1 MKTLSIDIE
10 TYSSEDLTKTGVYKY
25 AEAEDFEILLFA
37 YAYDDRPVEII
48 DLASGETFPPDVY
61 SDLINPT
68 VLKTAF
74 NANFEITCLR
84 EALKKIASPM
94 LKGPAPERGWD
105 WKISTL
111 PADQWECTM
120 VKSAML
126 GLPMSLDG
134 VAKALN
140 LEQQKMAAG
149 RALIRYFSMPCKPT
163 KSNGM
168 RTRNLPHHDPDK
180 WALFKEYCKQDVET
194 ERAIRNKEKW
204 FTIPQKERELWLLDQ
219 RIIGTGVL
227 IDRRMVENAIRMDD
241 DHKEILTAEAT
252 ELTGLDNP
260 NSPAQLKEWLTEQT
274 GEEVTSLN
282 KTDIPGMLDASDSE
296 EVTRVLELRQEMS
309 KTSTK
314 KYQAMLDAVCAD
326 GRVRGLLQFYGASR
340 TGRWCLTGDHEVL
353 TDRGWVRLDEWQGGQ
368 IACWNSMGE
377 AISFQKATPNEFN
390 YEGEMVSVD
399 CQRCAQLS
407 TPEHTM
413 PYWDNGWKSDEIQN
427 LTKRFKMPFTGKKQ
441 NTQDFEN
448 YDLRVLIMTQ
458 ADGHYTEWQDLKFH
472 FTKTR
477 KIERCKMLLRRAGIP
492 FMLREHKN
500 ATVISVYHR
509 HQPLYLRMFK
519 NKVFGDWLLEENA
532 DVFFDELEHW
542 DSYRCG
548 PNSIQYSSTVK
559 QNVDIVQAMA
569 ALSGR
574 SCTVVVKSRK
584 ESPSWSDAYVANIWL
599 TPGLHTE
606 IRREFISRVSY
617 SGKVYCP
624 STQTGFFMVRRNGK
638 VWVTGNSGRNV
649 QIQNLPQNHL
659 PDLDLA
665 RETVIEGDRELVE
678 MLYGNVPD
686 TLSQLIRTAFVA
698 PEGHRF
704 IVADFSAIEAR
715 VTAWLAGEKW
725 RLDVFASHGKIYEA
739 SASQMF
745 KVPIDS
751 IDKGSPLR
759 QKGKIAELACIAAG
773 QLVTTDMGLI
783 PIEKVTAAMK
793 VWDGE
798 KFVQHKGVIY
808 KGLKKVIEYEGFKAT
823 EDHLV
828 WVEGKHRPIPFGD
841 AARSGSRLLKPS
853 NGGKSIRKR
862 KDHKPGA
869 EIHQGMVGTLCANRM
884 LRVWQKGM
892 DNLRK
897 FNKGLVKRVPNVFSS
912 ETNTQ
917 MAGSPFNR
925 CQTEMRKP
933 ERRKLQKLRGSWHR
947 VSIWL
952 NFRGGAMDDRGQR
965 LTGATHGAG
974 QNRRKWTLRK
984 GEFKVGYTPRELP
997 EPTPVYDIL
1006 ECGEKNRFVVSGVL
1020 VHNCG
1025 YGGGVGALKAM
1036 GADKMG
1042 LSDEELQETI
1052 TQWRLANPNIV
1063 RLWYDIQEAAM
1074 TVIGNIGRVVEVR
1087 GCRFKWDKGL
1097 MWITLPSGRSLCYA
1111 TPGIGRNRFGG
1122 DSITYWGIN
1131 QTTRKWEK
1139 QETYGGK
1146 LVENLSQAIA
1156 RDCLAHSMLRL
1167 DEEGFKIVMHV
1178 HDEVVIE
1185 EPYDGK
1191 TMDEACRIMGE
1202 PISWAPGLL
1211 LRADGYETEYYK
1223 KD

>member
-37 YAYDDRPVEII
+37 YAYDDGPVEVI
-48 DLASGETFPPDVY
+48 DLSSGETFPPDVY

-180 WALFKEYCKQDVET
+180 WELFKDYCRQDVET
-194 ERAIRNKEKW
+194 ERAIRNKERW

-274 GEEVTSLN
+274 GEEVTSLS
-282 KTDIPGMLDASDSE
+282 KTDIPGMMENSDSE
-296 EVTRVLELRQEMS
+296 EVTRVLELRQEMA

-314 KYQAMLDAVCAD
+314 KYQAMLDAVCTD

-340 TGRWCLTGDHEVL
+340 TGRWAG
-353 TDRGWVRLDEWQGGQ
+353 RL
-368 IACWNSMGE
+368 
-377 AISFQKATPNEFN
+377 
-390 YEGEMVSVD
+390 
-399 CQRCAQLS
+399 
-407 TPEHTM
+407 
-413 PYWDNGWKSDEIQN
+413 
-427 LTKRFKMPFTGKKQ
+427 
-441 NTQDFEN
+441 
-448 YDLRVLIMTQ
+448 
-458 ADGHYTEWQDLKFH
+458 
-472 FTKTR
+472 
-477 KIERCKMLLRRAGIP
+477 
-492 FMLREHKN
+492 
-500 ATVISVYHR
+500 
-509 HQPLYLRMFK
+509 
-519 NKVFGDWLLEENA
+519 
-532 DVFFDELEHW
+532 
-542 DSYRCG
+542 
-548 PNSIQYSSTVK
+548 
-559 QNVDIVQAMA
+559 VQ
-569 ALSGR
+569 
-574 SCTVVVKSRK
+574 V
-584 ESPSWSDAYVANIWL
+584 
-599 TPGLHTE
+599 
-606 IRREFISRVSY
+606 
-617 SGKVYCP
+617 
-624 STQTGFFMVRRNGK
+624 
-638 VWVTGNSGRNV
+638 
-649 QIQNLPQNHL
+649 QNLPQNHL

-665 RETVIEGDRELVE
+665 RETVVKGDRELVE
-678 MLYGNVPD
+678 LLYGNVPD

-759 QKGKIAELACIAAG
+759 QKGKIAELA
-773 QLVTTDMGLI
+773 L
-783 PIEKVTAAMK
+783 
-793 VWDGE
+793 
-798 KFVQHKGVIY
+798 
-808 KGLKKVIEYEGFKAT
+808 
-823 EDHLV
+823 
-828 WVEGKHRPIPFGD
+828 
-841 AARSGSRLLKPS
+841 
-853 NGGKSIRKR
+853 
-862 KDHKPGA
+862 
-869 EIHQGMVGTLCANRM
+869 
-884 LRVWQKGM
+884 
-892 DNLRK
+892 
-897 FNKGLVKRVPNVFSS
+897 
-912 ETNTQ
+912 
-917 MAGSPFNR
+917 
-925 CQTEMRKP
+925 
-933 ERRKLQKLRGSWHR
+933 
-947 VSIWL
+947 
-952 NFRGGAMDDRGQR
+952 
-965 LTGATHGAG
+965 
-974 QNRRKWTLRK
+974 
-984 GEFKVGYTPRELP
+984 GYQ
-997 EPTPVYDIL
+997 
-1006 ECGEKNRFVVSGVL
+1006 
-1020 VHNCG
+1020 
-1025 YGGGVGALKAM
+1025 GGVGALKTM
-1036 GADKMG
+1036 GGERMG
-1042 LSDEELQETI
+1042 LSEPEMQEI
-1052 TQWRLANPNIV
+1052 VDSWRLANPNIV

-1074 TVIGNIGRVVEVR
+1074 AVIGNIGRMVEVR

-1146 LVENLSQAIA
+1146 LVENIVQAIA

-1167 DEEGFKIVMHV
+1167 AEEGFNIVMHV

-1191 TMDEACRIMGE
+1191 TMDEACLIMGE

>member
-10 TYSSEDLTKTGVYKY
+10 TYSSEDLTKTGVHKY

-37 YAYDDRPVEII
+37 YAYDDDPVEII
-48 DLASGETFPPDVY
+48 DLASGETLPVQVY
-61 SDLINPT
+61 GDLVNPT

-74 NANFEITCLR
+74 NANFEITCMNR
-84 EALKKIASPM
+84 AFPGM
-94 LKGPAPERGWD
+94 QFP
-105 WKISTL
+105 
-111 PADQWECTM
+111 DQWECTM

-163 KSNGM
+163 KSNGL

-194 ERAIRNKEKW
+194 ERAIRNKERW
-204 FTIPQKERELWLLDQ
+204 FTIPRKERELWLLDQ

-274 GEEVTSLN
+274 GEEGTSLT
-282 KTDIPGMLDASDSE
+282 KTVIPALLDASDSE

-314 KYQAMLDAVCAD
+314 KYQAMLDAVCSD

-519 NKVFGDWLLEENA
+519 NKVFGDWLLEENV

-584 ESPSWSDAYVANIWL
+584 ESPSWSDAYVVNIWL

-698 PEGHRF
+698 PKGYRF

-745 KVPIDS
+745 KVPLDS

-759 QKGKIAELACIAAG
+759 QKGKIAELA
-773 QLVTTDMGLI
+773 L
-783 PIEKVTAAMK
+783 
-793 VWDGE
+793 
-798 KFVQHKGVIY
+798 
-808 KGLKKVIEYEGFKAT
+808 
-823 EDHLV
+823 
-828 WVEGKHRPIPFGD
+828 
-841 AARSGSRLLKPS
+841 
-853 NGGKSIRKR
+853 
-862 KDHKPGA
+862 
-869 EIHQGMVGTLCANRM
+869 
-884 LRVWQKGM
+884 
-892 DNLRK
+892 
-897 FNKGLVKRVPNVFSS
+897 
-912 ETNTQ
+912 
-917 MAGSPFNR
+917 
-925 CQTEMRKP
+925 
-933 ERRKLQKLRGSWHR
+933 
-947 VSIWL
+947 
-952 NFRGGAMDDRGQR
+952 
-965 LTGATHGAG
+965 
-974 QNRRKWTLRK
+974 
-984 GEFKVGYTPRELP
+984 GYQ
-997 EPTPVYDIL
+997 
-1006 ECGEKNRFVVSGVL
+1006 
-1020 VHNCG
+1020 
-1025 YGGGVGALKAM
+1025 GGVGALKTM
-1036 GADKMG
+1036 GGERMG
-1042 LSDEELQETI
+1042 LSEPEMQEI
-1052 TQWRLANPNIV
+1052 GDSWRLANPNIV

-1074 TVIGNIGRVVEVR
+1074 AVICNIGRTVEVK

>member
-10 TYSSEDLTKTGVYKY
+10 TYSSEDLSKSGVYKY

-37 YAYDDRPVEII
+37 YAYDDGPVEIV
-48 DLASGETFPPDVY
+48 DLASGETLPVQVY
-61 SDLINPT
+61 GDLINPT

-74 NANFEITCLR
+74 NANFEITCIQ
-84 EALKKIASPM
+84 EAVKNIASPTDWRIGY
-94 LKGPAPERGWD
+94 LPPE
-105 WKISTL
+105 
-111 PADQWECTM
+111 QWECTM

-194 ERAIRNKEKW
+194 ERAIRNKERW

-274 GEEVTSLN
+274 GEEVTSLT
-282 KTDIPGMLDASDSE
+282 KTAIPELLDASDSE

-340 TGRWCLTGDHEVL
+340 TGRWAG
-353 TDRGWVRLDEWQGGQ
+353 RL
-368 IACWNSMGE
+368 
-377 AISFQKATPNEFN
+377 
-390 YEGEMVSVD
+390 
-399 CQRCAQLS
+399 
-407 TPEHTM
+407 
-413 PYWDNGWKSDEIQN
+413 
-427 LTKRFKMPFTGKKQ
+427 
-441 NTQDFEN
+441 
-448 YDLRVLIMTQ
+448 
-458 ADGHYTEWQDLKFH
+458 
-472 FTKTR
+472 
-477 KIERCKMLLRRAGIP
+477 
-492 FMLREHKN
+492 
-500 ATVISVYHR
+500 
-509 HQPLYLRMFK
+509 
-519 NKVFGDWLLEENA
+519 
-532 DVFFDELEHW
+532 
-542 DSYRCG
+542 
-548 PNSIQYSSTVK
+548 
-559 QNVDIVQAMA
+559 VQ
-569 ALSGR
+569 
-574 SCTVVVKSRK
+574 V
-584 ESPSWSDAYVANIWL
+584 
-599 TPGLHTE
+599 
-606 IRREFISRVSY
+606 
-617 SGKVYCP
+617 
-624 STQTGFFMVRRNGK
+624 
-638 VWVTGNSGRNV
+638 
-649 QIQNLPQNHL
+649 QNLPQNHL

-686 TLSQLIRTAFVA
+686 TLSQLIRTAFIA

-745 KVPIDS
+745 KVPLDS

-759 QKGKIAELACIAAG
+759 QKGKIAELA
-773 QLVTTDMGLI
+773 L
-783 PIEKVTAAMK
+783 
-793 VWDGE
+793 
-798 KFVQHKGVIY
+798 
-808 KGLKKVIEYEGFKAT
+808 
-823 EDHLV
+823 
-828 WVEGKHRPIPFGD
+828 
-841 AARSGSRLLKPS
+841 
-853 NGGKSIRKR
+853 
-862 KDHKPGA
+862 
-869 EIHQGMVGTLCANRM
+869 
-884 LRVWQKGM
+884 
-892 DNLRK
+892 
-897 FNKGLVKRVPNVFSS
+897 
-912 ETNTQ
+912 
-917 MAGSPFNR
+917 
-925 CQTEMRKP
+925 
-933 ERRKLQKLRGSWHR
+933 
-947 VSIWL
+947 
-952 NFRGGAMDDRGQR
+952 
-965 LTGATHGAG
+965 
-974 QNRRKWTLRK
+974 
-984 GEFKVGYTPRELP
+984 GYQ
-997 EPTPVYDIL
+997 
-1006 ECGEKNRFVVSGVL
+1006 
-1020 VHNCG
+1020 
-1025 YGGGVGALKAM
+1025 GGVGALKAM
-1036 GADKMG
+1036 GGERMG
-1042 LSDEELQETI
+1042 LSEPEMQEI
-1052 TQWRLANPNIV
+1052 VDSWRLANPNIV

-1074 TVIGNIGRVVEVR
+1074 AVIGNIGRTVEVR
-1087 GCRFKWDKGL
+1087 GCRFSWSKGL
-1097 MWITLPSGRSLCYA
+1097 LWITLPSGRSLCYA
-1111 TPGIGRNRFGG
+1111 TPGIGKNRFGG

-1146 LVENLSQAIA
+1146 LVENIVQAIA

-1167 DEEGFKIVMHV
+1167 AEEGFKIVMHV

-1185 EPYDGK
+1185 EPYNGK
-1191 TMDEACRIMGE
+1191 TLEEACRIMGE

-1211 LRADGYETEYYK
+1211 LRADGYETKYYM

>member
-37 YAYDDRPVEII
+37 YAYDDGPVEIV
-48 DLASGETFPPDVY
+48 DLASGETLPHQVFLDMR
-61 SDLINPT
+61 DPT

-74 NANFEITCLR
+74 NANFEITCINR
-84 EALKKIASPM
+84 AFPGM
-94 LKGPAPERGWD
+94 QFPE
-105 WKISTL
+105 
-111 PADQWECTM
+111 QWECTM

-194 ERAIRNKEKW
+194 ERAIRNKERW

-274 GEEVTSLN
+274 GEEVTSLT
-282 KTDIPGMLDASDSE
+282 KTAIPELLDASDSE

-340 TGRWCLTGDHEVL
+340 TGRWAG
-353 TDRGWVRLDEWQGGQ
+353 RL
-368 IACWNSMGE
+368 
-377 AISFQKATPNEFN
+377 
-390 YEGEMVSVD
+390 
-399 CQRCAQLS
+399 
-407 TPEHTM
+407 
-413 PYWDNGWKSDEIQN
+413 
-427 LTKRFKMPFTGKKQ
+427 
-441 NTQDFEN
+441 
-448 YDLRVLIMTQ
+448 
-458 ADGHYTEWQDLKFH
+458 
-472 FTKTR
+472 
-477 KIERCKMLLRRAGIP
+477 
-492 FMLREHKN
+492 
-500 ATVISVYHR
+500 
-509 HQPLYLRMFK
+509 
-519 NKVFGDWLLEENA
+519 
-532 DVFFDELEHW
+532 
-542 DSYRCG
+542 
-548 PNSIQYSSTVK
+548 
-559 QNVDIVQAMA
+559 VQ
-569 ALSGR
+569 
-574 SCTVVVKSRK
+574 V
-584 ESPSWSDAYVANIWL
+584 
-599 TPGLHTE
+599 
-606 IRREFISRVSY
+606 
-617 SGKVYCP
+617 
-624 STQTGFFMVRRNGK
+624 
-638 VWVTGNSGRNV
+638 
-649 QIQNLPQNHL
+649 QNLPQNHL

-686 TLSQLIRTAFVA
+686 TLSQLIRTAFIA

-759 QKGKIAELACIAAG
+759 QKGKIAELA
-773 QLVTTDMGLI
+773 L
-783 PIEKVTAAMK
+783 
-793 VWDGE
+793 
-798 KFVQHKGVIY
+798 
-808 KGLKKVIEYEGFKAT
+808 
-823 EDHLV
+823 
-828 WVEGKHRPIPFGD
+828 
-841 AARSGSRLLKPS
+841 
-853 NGGKSIRKR
+853 
-862 KDHKPGA
+862 
-869 EIHQGMVGTLCANRM
+869 
-884 LRVWQKGM
+884 
-892 DNLRK
+892 
-897 FNKGLVKRVPNVFSS
+897 
-912 ETNTQ
+912 
-917 MAGSPFNR
+917 
-925 CQTEMRKP
+925 
-933 ERRKLQKLRGSWHR
+933 
-947 VSIWL
+947 
-952 NFRGGAMDDRGQR
+952 
-965 LTGATHGAG
+965 
-974 QNRRKWTLRK
+974 
-984 GEFKVGYTPRELP
+984 GYQ
-997 EPTPVYDIL
+997 
-1006 ECGEKNRFVVSGVL
+1006 
-1020 VHNCG
+1020 
-1025 YGGGVGALKAM
+1025 GGVGALKAM
-1036 GADKMG
+1036 GGERMG
-1042 LSDEELQETI
+1042 LSEPEMQEI
-1052 TQWRLANPNIV
+1052 VDSWRLANPNIV

-1074 TVIGNIGRVVEVR
+1074 AVIGNIGRTVEVR

-1111 TPGIGRNRFGG
+1111 TPGIGKNRFGG

-1146 LVENLSQAIA
+1146 LVENIVQAIA

-1167 DEEGFKIVMHV
+1167 AEEGFKIVMHV

-1191 TMDEACRIMGE
+1191 TLEEACRIMGE

>member
-37 YAYDDRPVEII
+37 YAYDDGPVEII

-274 GEEVTSLN
+274 GEEVTSLT
-282 KTDIPGMLDASDSE
+282 KTAIPELLDASDSE

-340 TGRWCLTGDHEVL
+340 TGRW
-353 TDRGWVRLDEWQGGQ
+353 
-368 IACWNSMGE
+368 
-377 AISFQKATPNEFN
+377 
-390 YEGEMVSVD
+390 
-399 CQRCAQLS
+399 
-407 TPEHTM
+407 
-413 PYWDNGWKSDEIQN
+413 
-427 LTKRFKMPFTGKKQ
+427 
-441 NTQDFEN
+441 
-448 YDLRVLIMTQ
+448 
-458 ADGHYTEWQDLKFH
+458 
-472 FTKTR
+472 
-477 KIERCKMLLRRAGIP
+477 
-492 FMLREHKN
+492 
-500 ATVISVYHR
+500 
-509 HQPLYLRMFK
+509 
-519 NKVFGDWLLEENA
+519 
-532 DVFFDELEHW
+532 
-542 DSYRCG
+542 
-548 PNSIQYSSTVK
+548 
-559 QNVDIVQAMA
+559 
-569 ALSGR
+569 
-574 SCTVVVKSRK
+574 
-584 ESPSWSDAYVANIWL
+584 
-599 TPGLHTE
+599 
-606 IRREFISRVSY
+606 
-617 SGKVYCP
+617 
-624 STQTGFFMVRRNGK
+624 
-638 VWVTGNSGRNV
+638 SGRNV

-745 KVPIDS
+745 KVPLDS

-759 QKGKIAELACIAAG
+759 QKGKIAELA
-773 QLVTTDMGLI
+773 L
-783 PIEKVTAAMK
+783 
-793 VWDGE
+793 
-798 KFVQHKGVIY
+798 
-808 KGLKKVIEYEGFKAT
+808 
-823 EDHLV
+823 
-828 WVEGKHRPIPFGD
+828 
-841 AARSGSRLLKPS
+841 
-853 NGGKSIRKR
+853 
-862 KDHKPGA
+862 
-869 EIHQGMVGTLCANRM
+869 
-884 LRVWQKGM
+884 
-892 DNLRK
+892 
-897 FNKGLVKRVPNVFSS
+897 
-912 ETNTQ
+912 
-917 MAGSPFNR
+917 
-925 CQTEMRKP
+925 
-933 ERRKLQKLRGSWHR
+933 
-947 VSIWL
+947 
-952 NFRGGAMDDRGQR
+952 
-965 LTGATHGAG
+965 
-974 QNRRKWTLRK
+974 
-984 GEFKVGYTPRELP
+984 GYQ
-997 EPTPVYDIL
+997 
-1006 ECGEKNRFVVSGVL
+1006 
-1020 VHNCG
+1020 
-1025 YGGGVGALKAM
+1025 GGVGALKTM
-1036 GADKMG
+1036 GGERMG
-1042 LSDEELQETI
+1042 LSEPEMQEI
-1052 TQWRLANPNIV
+1052 VDSWRLANPNIV

-1074 TVIGNIGRVVEVR
+1074 AVIGNIGRTVEVR

>member
-37 YAYDDRPVEII
+37 YAYDDGPVEII
-48 DLASGETFPPDVY
+48 DLASGETFPADVY

-274 GEEVTSLN
+274 GEEVTSLT
-282 KTDIPGMLDASDSE
+282 KTAIPELLDASDSE

-340 TGRWCLTGDHEVL
+340 TGRW
-353 TDRGWVRLDEWQGGQ
+353 
-368 IACWNSMGE
+368 
-377 AISFQKATPNEFN
+377 
-390 YEGEMVSVD
+390 
-399 CQRCAQLS
+399 
-407 TPEHTM
+407 
-413 PYWDNGWKSDEIQN
+413 
-427 LTKRFKMPFTGKKQ
+427 
-441 NTQDFEN
+441 
-448 YDLRVLIMTQ
+448 
-458 ADGHYTEWQDLKFH
+458 
-472 FTKTR
+472 
-477 KIERCKMLLRRAGIP
+477 
-492 FMLREHKN
+492 
-500 ATVISVYHR
+500 
-509 HQPLYLRMFK
+509 
-519 NKVFGDWLLEENA
+519 
-532 DVFFDELEHW
+532 
-542 DSYRCG
+542 
-548 PNSIQYSSTVK
+548 
-559 QNVDIVQAMA
+559 
-569 ALSGR
+569 
-574 SCTVVVKSRK
+574 
-584 ESPSWSDAYVANIWL
+584 
-599 TPGLHTE
+599 
-606 IRREFISRVSY
+606 
-617 SGKVYCP
+617 
-624 STQTGFFMVRRNGK
+624 
-638 VWVTGNSGRNV
+638 SGRNV

-745 KVPIDS
+745 KVPLDS

-759 QKGKIAELACIAAG
+759 QKGKIAELA
-773 QLVTTDMGLI
+773 L
-783 PIEKVTAAMK
+783 
-793 VWDGE
+793 
-798 KFVQHKGVIY
+798 
-808 KGLKKVIEYEGFKAT
+808 
-823 EDHLV
+823 
-828 WVEGKHRPIPFGD
+828 
-841 AARSGSRLLKPS
+841 
-853 NGGKSIRKR
+853 
-862 KDHKPGA
+862 
-869 EIHQGMVGTLCANRM
+869 
-884 LRVWQKGM
+884 
-892 DNLRK
+892 
-897 FNKGLVKRVPNVFSS
+897 
-912 ETNTQ
+912 
-917 MAGSPFNR
+917 
-925 CQTEMRKP
+925 
-933 ERRKLQKLRGSWHR
+933 
-947 VSIWL
+947 
-952 NFRGGAMDDRGQR
+952 
-965 LTGATHGAG
+965 
-974 QNRRKWTLRK
+974 
-984 GEFKVGYTPRELP
+984 GYQ
-997 EPTPVYDIL
+997 
-1006 ECGEKNRFVVSGVL
+1006 
-1020 VHNCG
+1020 
-1025 YGGGVGALKAM
+1025 GGVGALKTM
-1036 GADKMG
+1036 GGERMG
-1042 LSDEELQETI
+1042 LSEPEMQEI
-1052 TQWRLANPNIV
+1052 VDSWRLANPNIV
-1063 RLWYDIQEAAM
+1063 RLWYDIQDAAM
-1074 TVIGNIGRVVEVR
+1074 TVIGNIGRTVEVR

-1122 DSITYWGIN
+1122 DSITYWGVN

-1146 LVENLSQAIA
+1146 LVENIVQAIA

>member
-37 YAYDDRPVEII
+37 YAYDDGPVEII

-134 VAKALN
+134 VARALN

-204 FTIPQKERELWLLDQ
+204 FTIPRKERELWLLDQ

-274 GEEVTSLN
+274 GEEVISLN
-282 KTDIPGMLDASDSE
+282 KTDIPGMLENSDSE

-340 TGRWCLTGDHEVL
+340 TGRW
-353 TDRGWVRLDEWQGGQ
+353 
-368 IACWNSMGE
+368 
-377 AISFQKATPNEFN
+377 
-390 YEGEMVSVD
+390 
-399 CQRCAQLS
+399 
-407 TPEHTM
+407 
-413 PYWDNGWKSDEIQN
+413 
-427 LTKRFKMPFTGKKQ
+427 
-441 NTQDFEN
+441 
-448 YDLRVLIMTQ
+448 
-458 ADGHYTEWQDLKFH
+458 
-472 FTKTR
+472 
-477 KIERCKMLLRRAGIP
+477 
-492 FMLREHKN
+492 
-500 ATVISVYHR
+500 
-509 HQPLYLRMFK
+509 
-519 NKVFGDWLLEENA
+519 
-532 DVFFDELEHW
+532 
-542 DSYRCG
+542 
-548 PNSIQYSSTVK
+548 
-559 QNVDIVQAMA
+559 
-569 ALSGR
+569 
-574 SCTVVVKSRK
+574 
-584 ESPSWSDAYVANIWL
+584 
-599 TPGLHTE
+599 
-606 IRREFISRVSY
+606 
-617 SGKVYCP
+617 
-624 STQTGFFMVRRNGK
+624 
-638 VWVTGNSGRNV
+638 SGRNV

-745 KVPIDS
+745 KVPLDS

-759 QKGKIAELACIAAG
+759 QKGKIAELA
-773 QLVTTDMGLI
+773 L
-783 PIEKVTAAMK
+783 
-793 VWDGE
+793 
-798 KFVQHKGVIY
+798 
-808 KGLKKVIEYEGFKAT
+808 
-823 EDHLV
+823 
-828 WVEGKHRPIPFGD
+828 
-841 AARSGSRLLKPS
+841 
-853 NGGKSIRKR
+853 
-862 KDHKPGA
+862 
-869 EIHQGMVGTLCANRM
+869 
-884 LRVWQKGM
+884 
-892 DNLRK
+892 
-897 FNKGLVKRVPNVFSS
+897 
-912 ETNTQ
+912 
-917 MAGSPFNR
+917 
-925 CQTEMRKP
+925 
-933 ERRKLQKLRGSWHR
+933 
-947 VSIWL
+947 
-952 NFRGGAMDDRGQR
+952 
-965 LTGATHGAG
+965 
-974 QNRRKWTLRK
+974 
-984 GEFKVGYTPRELP
+984 GYQ
-997 EPTPVYDIL
+997 
-1006 ECGEKNRFVVSGVL
+1006 
-1020 VHNCG
+1020 
-1025 YGGGVGALKAM
+1025 GGVGALKTM
-1036 GADKMG
+1036 GGERMG
-1042 LSDEELQETI
+1042 LSEPEMQEI
-1052 TQWRLANPNIV
+1052 VDSWRLANPNIV

-1074 TVIGNIGRVVEVR
+1074 AVIGNIGRTVEVR

-1146 LVENLSQAIA
+1146 LVENIVQAIA

-1167 DEEGFKIVMHV
+1167 AEEGFKIVMHV

>member
-37 YAYDDRPVEII
+37 YAYDDGPVEII
-48 DLASGETFPPDVY
+48 DLASGETFPADVY

-126 GLPMSLDG
+126 GLPMNLDG

-241 DHKEILTAEAT
+241 EHKEILTAEAT

-274 GEEVTSLN
+274 GEEVTSLT
-282 KTDIPGMLDASDSE
+282 KTAIPELLDASDSE

-326 GRVRGLLQFYGASR
+326 GRVRGLLQFCGASR
-340 TGRWCLTGDHEVL
+340 TGRWAG
-353 TDRGWVRLDEWQGGQ
+353 RL
-368 IACWNSMGE
+368 
-377 AISFQKATPNEFN
+377 
-390 YEGEMVSVD
+390 
-399 CQRCAQLS
+399 
-407 TPEHTM
+407 
-413 PYWDNGWKSDEIQN
+413 
-427 LTKRFKMPFTGKKQ
+427 
-441 NTQDFEN
+441 
-448 YDLRVLIMTQ
+448 
-458 ADGHYTEWQDLKFH
+458 
-472 FTKTR
+472 
-477 KIERCKMLLRRAGIP
+477 
-492 FMLREHKN
+492 
-500 ATVISVYHR
+500 
-509 HQPLYLRMFK
+509 
-519 NKVFGDWLLEENA
+519 
-532 DVFFDELEHW
+532 
-542 DSYRCG
+542 
-548 PNSIQYSSTVK
+548 
-559 QNVDIVQAMA
+559 VQ
-569 ALSGR
+569 
-574 SCTVVVKSRK
+574 V
-584 ESPSWSDAYVANIWL
+584 
-599 TPGLHTE
+599 
-606 IRREFISRVSY
+606 
-617 SGKVYCP
+617 
-624 STQTGFFMVRRNGK
+624 
-638 VWVTGNSGRNV
+638 
-649 QIQNLPQNHL
+649 QNLPQNHL

-759 QKGKIAELACIAAG
+759 QKGKIAELA
-773 QLVTTDMGLI
+773 L
-783 PIEKVTAAMK
+783 
-793 VWDGE
+793 
-798 KFVQHKGVIY
+798 
-808 KGLKKVIEYEGFKAT
+808 
-823 EDHLV
+823 
-828 WVEGKHRPIPFGD
+828 
-841 AARSGSRLLKPS
+841 
-853 NGGKSIRKR
+853 
-862 KDHKPGA
+862 
-869 EIHQGMVGTLCANRM
+869 
-884 LRVWQKGM
+884 
-892 DNLRK
+892 
-897 FNKGLVKRVPNVFSS
+897 
-912 ETNTQ
+912 
-917 MAGSPFNR
+917 
-925 CQTEMRKP
+925 
-933 ERRKLQKLRGSWHR
+933 
-947 VSIWL
+947 
-952 NFRGGAMDDRGQR
+952 
-965 LTGATHGAG
+965 
-974 QNRRKWTLRK
+974 
-984 GEFKVGYTPRELP
+984 GYQ
-997 EPTPVYDIL
+997 
-1006 ECGEKNRFVVSGVL
+1006 
-1020 VHNCG
+1020 
-1025 YGGGVGALKAM
+1025 GGVGALKTM
-1036 GADKMG
+1036 GGERMG
-1042 LSDEELQETI
+1042 LSEPEMQEI
-1052 TQWRLANPNIV
+1052 VDSWRLANPNIV

-1074 TVIGNIGRVVEVR
+1074 TVIGNIGRTVEVR

-1167 DEEGFKIVMHV
+1167 AEEGFKIVMHV

-1202 PISWAPGLL
+1202 PIGWAPGLL

>member
-37 YAYDDRPVEII
+37 YAYDDGPVEVI
-48 DLASGETFPPDVY
+48 DLASGDAFPPDVY

-94 LKGPAPERGWD
+94 LKGSPPEKGWD

-126 GLPMSLDG
+126 GLPMILDG

-180 WALFKEYCKQDVET
+180 WELFKEYCKQDVET
-194 ERAIRNKEKW
+194 ERAIRDKEKW
-204 FTIPQKERELWLLDQ
+204 FTIPRKERELWLLDQ

-260 NSPAQLKEWLTEQT
+260 NSPAQLKEWLTDQT
-274 GEEVTSLN
+274 GEEVTTLT
-282 KTDIPGMLDASDSE
+282 KTAIPELIENSDCE
-296 EVTRVLELRQEMS
+296 NVTRVLELRQEMA

-314 KYQAMLDAVCAD
+314 KYQAMLDAVCSD

-340 TGRWCLTGDHEVL
+340 TGRWAG
-353 TDRGWVRLDEWQGGQ
+353 RL
-368 IACWNSMGE
+368 
-377 AISFQKATPNEFN
+377 
-390 YEGEMVSVD
+390 
-399 CQRCAQLS
+399 
-407 TPEHTM
+407 
-413 PYWDNGWKSDEIQN
+413 
-427 LTKRFKMPFTGKKQ
+427 
-441 NTQDFEN
+441 
-448 YDLRVLIMTQ
+448 
-458 ADGHYTEWQDLKFH
+458 
-472 FTKTR
+472 
-477 KIERCKMLLRRAGIP
+477 
-492 FMLREHKN
+492 
-500 ATVISVYHR
+500 
-509 HQPLYLRMFK
+509 
-519 NKVFGDWLLEENA
+519 
-532 DVFFDELEHW
+532 
-542 DSYRCG
+542 
-548 PNSIQYSSTVK
+548 
-559 QNVDIVQAMA
+559 VQ
-569 ALSGR
+569 
-574 SCTVVVKSRK
+574 V
-584 ESPSWSDAYVANIWL
+584 
-599 TPGLHTE
+599 
-606 IRREFISRVSY
+606 
-617 SGKVYCP
+617 
-624 STQTGFFMVRRNGK
+624 
-638 VWVTGNSGRNV
+638 
-649 QIQNLPQNHL
+649 QNLPQNHL

-678 MLYGNVPD
+678 LLYGNVPD

-745 KVPIDS
+745 KVPLDS

-759 QKGKIAELACIAAG
+759 QKGKIAELA
-773 QLVTTDMGLI
+773 L
-783 PIEKVTAAMK
+783 
-793 VWDGE
+793 
-798 KFVQHKGVIY
+798 
-808 KGLKKVIEYEGFKAT
+808 
-823 EDHLV
+823 
-828 WVEGKHRPIPFGD
+828 
-841 AARSGSRLLKPS
+841 
-853 NGGKSIRKR
+853 
-862 KDHKPGA
+862 
-869 EIHQGMVGTLCANRM
+869 
-884 LRVWQKGM
+884 
-892 DNLRK
+892 
-897 FNKGLVKRVPNVFSS
+897 
-912 ETNTQ
+912 
-917 MAGSPFNR
+917 
-925 CQTEMRKP
+925 
-933 ERRKLQKLRGSWHR
+933 
-947 VSIWL
+947 
-952 NFRGGAMDDRGQR
+952 
-965 LTGATHGAG
+965 
-974 QNRRKWTLRK
+974 
-984 GEFKVGYTPRELP
+984 GYQ
-997 EPTPVYDIL
+997 
-1006 ECGEKNRFVVSGVL
+1006 
-1020 VHNCG
+1020 
-1025 YGGGVGALKAM
+1025 GGVGALKTM
-1036 GADKMG
+1036 GGERMG
-1042 LSDEELQETI
+1042 LSEPEMQEI
-1052 TQWRLANPNIV
+1052 VDSWRLANPNIV

-1074 TVIGNIGRVVEVR
+1074 AVIGNIGRIVEVR

-1097 MWITLPSGRSLCYA
+1097 LWITLPSGRSLCYA
-1111 TPGIGRNRFGG
+1111 TPGIGKNRFGG
-1122 DSITYWGIN
+1122 DSITYWGVN

-1146 LVENLSQAIA
+1146 LVENIVQAIA

-1167 DEEGFKIVMHV
+1167 AEEGFNIVMHV

-1202 PISWAPGLL
+1202 PIGWAPGLL

>member
-10 TYSSEDLTKTGVYKY
+10 TYSSEDLSKSGVYKY

-37 YAYDDRPVEII
+37 YAYDDGPVEII
-48 DLASGETFPPDVY
+48 DLASGETLPHQVFLDMR
-61 SDLINPT
+61 DPT

-74 NANFEITCLR
+74 NANFEITCMNR
-84 EALKKIASPM
+84 AFPGM
-94 LKGPAPERGWD
+94 QFPE
-105 WKISTL
+105 
-111 PADQWECTM
+111 QWECTM

-194 ERAIRNKEKW
+194 ERAIRNKERW

-260 NSPAQLKEWLTEQT
+260 NSPAQLKEWLSEEI
-274 GEEVTSLN
+274 GEEVTSLT
-282 KTDIPGMLDASDSE
+282 KTAIPELLDASDSE

-340 TGRWCLTGDHEVL
+340 TGRWAG
-353 TDRGWVRLDEWQGGQ
+353 RL
-368 IACWNSMGE
+368 
-377 AISFQKATPNEFN
+377 
-390 YEGEMVSVD
+390 
-399 CQRCAQLS
+399 
-407 TPEHTM
+407 
-413 PYWDNGWKSDEIQN
+413 
-427 LTKRFKMPFTGKKQ
+427 
-441 NTQDFEN
+441 
-448 YDLRVLIMTQ
+448 
-458 ADGHYTEWQDLKFH
+458 
-472 FTKTR
+472 
-477 KIERCKMLLRRAGIP
+477 
-492 FMLREHKN
+492 
-500 ATVISVYHR
+500 
-509 HQPLYLRMFK
+509 
-519 NKVFGDWLLEENA
+519 
-532 DVFFDELEHW
+532 
-542 DSYRCG
+542 
-548 PNSIQYSSTVK
+548 
-559 QNVDIVQAMA
+559 VQ
-569 ALSGR
+569 
-574 SCTVVVKSRK
+574 V
-584 ESPSWSDAYVANIWL
+584 
-599 TPGLHTE
+599 
-606 IRREFISRVSY
+606 
-617 SGKVYCP
+617 
-624 STQTGFFMVRRNGK
+624 
-638 VWVTGNSGRNV
+638 
-649 QIQNLPQNHL
+649 QNLPQNHL

-678 MLYGNVPD
+678 LLYGNVPD

-759 QKGKIAELACIAAG
+759 QKGKIAELA
-773 QLVTTDMGLI
+773 L
-783 PIEKVTAAMK
+783 
-793 VWDGE
+793 
-798 KFVQHKGVIY
+798 
-808 KGLKKVIEYEGFKAT
+808 
-823 EDHLV
+823 
-828 WVEGKHRPIPFGD
+828 
-841 AARSGSRLLKPS
+841 
-853 NGGKSIRKR
+853 
-862 KDHKPGA
+862 
-869 EIHQGMVGTLCANRM
+869 
-884 LRVWQKGM
+884 
-892 DNLRK
+892 
-897 FNKGLVKRVPNVFSS
+897 
-912 ETNTQ
+912 
-917 MAGSPFNR
+917 
-925 CQTEMRKP
+925 
-933 ERRKLQKLRGSWHR
+933 
-947 VSIWL
+947 
-952 NFRGGAMDDRGQR
+952 
-965 LTGATHGAG
+965 
-974 QNRRKWTLRK
+974 
-984 GEFKVGYTPRELP
+984 GYQ
-997 EPTPVYDIL
+997 
-1006 ECGEKNRFVVSGVL
+1006 
-1020 VHNCG
+1020 
-1025 YGGGVGALKAM
+1025 GGVGALKTM
-1036 GADKMG
+1036 GGERMG
-1042 LSDEELQETI
+1042 LSEPEMQEI
-1052 TQWRLANPNIV
+1052 VDSWRLANPNIV

-1074 TVIGNIGRVVEVR
+1074 AVIGNIGRTVEVR

-1111 TPGIGRNRFGG
+1111 APGIGKNRFGG

-1146 LVENLSQAIA
+1146 LVENIVQAIA

-1167 DEEGFKIVMHV
+1167 AEEGFKIVMHV
-1178 HDEVVIE
+1178 HDEVVTE

-1191 TMDEACRIMGE
+1191 TVDEACRIMGE

>member
-37 YAYDDRPVEII
+37 YAYDDGPVEII
-48 DLASGETFPPDVY
+48 DLASGETFPADVY

-74 NANFEITCLR
+74 NVNFEITCLR
-84 EALKKIASPM
+84 EALKKIPSPM
-94 LKGPAPERGWD
+94 LKGPSPEKGRD

-111 PADQWECTM
+111 PEDQWECTM

-180 WALFKEYCKQDVET
+180 WELFKEYCKQDVET
-194 ERAIRNKEKW
+194 ERAIRNKERW

-219 RIIGTGVL
+219 RIVSTGVL

-260 NSPAQLKEWLTEQT
+260 NSPAQLKEWLSEEI
-274 GEEVTSLN
+274 GEEVTSLT
-282 KTDIPGMLDASDSE
+282 KTAIPELLDASNSE
-296 EVTRVLELRQEMS
+296 EVTRVLELRQEMA

-314 KYQAMLDAVCAD
+314 KYQAMLDAVCSD

-340 TGRWCLTGDHEVL
+340 TGRW
-353 TDRGWVRLDEWQGGQ
+353 
-368 IACWNSMGE
+368 
-377 AISFQKATPNEFN
+377 
-390 YEGEMVSVD
+390 
-399 CQRCAQLS
+399 
-407 TPEHTM
+407 
-413 PYWDNGWKSDEIQN
+413 
-427 LTKRFKMPFTGKKQ
+427 
-441 NTQDFEN
+441 
-448 YDLRVLIMTQ
+448 
-458 ADGHYTEWQDLKFH
+458 
-472 FTKTR
+472 
-477 KIERCKMLLRRAGIP
+477 
-492 FMLREHKN
+492 
-500 ATVISVYHR
+500 
-509 HQPLYLRMFK
+509 
-519 NKVFGDWLLEENA
+519 
-532 DVFFDELEHW
+532 
-542 DSYRCG
+542 
-548 PNSIQYSSTVK
+548 
-559 QNVDIVQAMA
+559 
-569 ALSGR
+569 SGR
-574 SCTVVVKSRK
+574 
-584 ESPSWSDAYVANIWL
+584 L
-599 TPGLHTE
+599 
-606 IRREFISRVSY
+606 
-617 SGKVYCP
+617 
-624 STQTGFFMVRRNGK
+624 
-638 VWVTGNSGRNV
+638 V
-649 QIQNLPQNHL
+649 QLQNLPQNHL

-686 TLSQLIRTAFVA
+686 TLSQLIRTAIVA
-698 PEGHRF
+698 PAGQHF

-759 QKGKIAELACIAAG
+759 QKGKIAELA
-773 QLVTTDMGLI
+773 L
-783 PIEKVTAAMK
+783 
-793 VWDGE
+793 
-798 KFVQHKGVIY
+798 
-808 KGLKKVIEYEGFKAT
+808 
-823 EDHLV
+823 
-828 WVEGKHRPIPFGD
+828 
-841 AARSGSRLLKPS
+841 
-853 NGGKSIRKR
+853 
-862 KDHKPGA
+862 
-869 EIHQGMVGTLCANRM
+869 
-884 LRVWQKGM
+884 
-892 DNLRK
+892 
-897 FNKGLVKRVPNVFSS
+897 
-912 ETNTQ
+912 
-917 MAGSPFNR
+917 
-925 CQTEMRKP
+925 
-933 ERRKLQKLRGSWHR
+933 
-947 VSIWL
+947 
-952 NFRGGAMDDRGQR
+952 
-965 LTGATHGAG
+965 
-974 QNRRKWTLRK
+974 
-984 GEFKVGYTPRELP
+984 GYQ
-997 EPTPVYDIL
+997 
-1006 ECGEKNRFVVSGVL
+1006 
-1020 VHNCG
+1020 
-1025 YGGGVGALKAM
+1025 GGVGALKTM
-1036 GADKMG
+1036 GGERMG
-1042 LSDEELQETI
+1042 LSEPEMQEI
-1052 TQWRLANPNIV
+1052 VDNWRAANQNIV
-1063 RLWYDIQEAAM
+1063 RLWYDIQDAAM
-1074 TVIGNIGRVVEVR
+1074 TAIGNIGHTVDVR
-1087 GCRFKWDKGL
+1087 GCQFKWNKGL
-1097 MWITLPSGRSLCYA
+1097 LWITLPSGRSLCYA
-1111 TPGIGRNRFGG
+1111 TPGIGKNRFGG

-1146 LVENLSQAIA
+1146 LVENCLAGDTVVVTHAGLKTIREIGKDDLLWDGLKWVNHDGVIEKGLQKTIIINGIRLTPDHLILTENGWKEASQITGFDRYDSEGGRSSEGAGSPEPVYDILNAGDLNRFTVLGKDHPMIVHNCVQAIA

-1167 DEEGFKIVMHV
+1167 AEEGFKIVMHV

-1185 EPYDGK
+1185 EPYNGK